1 MAYQGP
7 KSGGQGLGIVT
18 LVGVML
24 VLMVT
29 FGNWR
34 EIDRI
39 QEGLDGR
46 LGSIENRVAQLSE
59 KIDKIPAQA
68 AAPKQQRRGPDPDKV
83 YDIKTVGAF
92 AKGPADAAV
101 TIAEFSDFQ

>member
-1 MAYQGP
+1 MAYRGP
-7 KSGGQGLGIVT
+7 KEGGQGLGIAT

-34 EIDRI
+34 EIDGI

-46 LGSIENRVAQLSE
+46 LDSIEQRVAQLSE

-68 AAPKQQRRGPDPDKV
+68 APKQQRRGPDPNKV
-83 YDIKTVGAF
+83 YDIKTAGAF
-92 AKGPADAAV
+92 AKGPSDAAV